1 MNKLFVFSA
10 LLLAGCSSESGS
22 LFDNKN
28 EYVDTGEDLPSVVSA
43 MFDPNTENGKS
54 YNFEFIG
61 RIMKGF
67 LSSTS
72 IKESIPLQVIK
83 SD

>member
-1 MNKLFVFSA
+1 MNKLFVFST

-28 EYVDTGEDLPSVVSA
+28 EYVDTGEDFPSAVSA
-43 MFDPNTENGKS
+43 MVDPNTENGKS
-54 YNFEFIG
+54 YSSEFIG
-61 RIMKGF
+61 RIMKDF
-67 LSSTS
+67 LPSTS
-72 IKESIPLQVIK
+72 IKESLPQQVIK